1 MARPC
6 SDPAVRAN
14 DMRHAKE
21 RNAFFEPKAKPFNRV
36 GRGIE
41 LTEAGYV
48 FWRAR
53 NLSLR
58 GWKRPNS
65 PLNEFGSLKRGAII
79 VQASQTIVSYWLPHH
94 LVTFR
99 QAYPP
104 IQIRLSNTARFAQ
117 RPKMERRKSDMSKA
131 WGGTGISRAG
141 RLPRGCSWC
150 WIREGAR
157 RIRASPP
164 GSAGPAMPFWCLV
177 KIWDH
182 NAPG

>member
-36 GRGIE
+36 GRGIG

-99 QAYPP
+99 QDYPP

-117 RPKMERRKSDMSKA
+117 RPKMERRKSDLSKA

-157 RIRASPP
+157 RIRASPR
-164 GSAGPAMPFWCLV
+164 GPQDPPCRSGAS
-177 KIWDH
+177 
-182 NAPG
+182 

>member
-1 MARPC
+1 
-6 SDPAVRAN
+6 
-14 DMRHAKE
+14 MRHAKE

-117 RPKMERRKSDMSKA
+117 RPKMERRKSDLSKA
-131 WGGTGISRAG
+131 WGHGHFESRSAPSRMLLVLDTRG
-141 RLPRGCSWC
+141 RPSYQG
-150 WIREGAR
+150 
-157 RIRASPP
+157 
-164 GSAGPAMPFWCLV
+164 V
-177 KIWDH
+177 
-182 NAPG
+182 APGVRRTRHAVLVPRENLGP

>member
-1 MARPC
+1 
-6 SDPAVRAN
+6 
-14 DMRHAKE
+14 MRHAKE

-36 GRGIE
+36 GCGIE

-99 QAYPP
+99 QDYPP

-117 RPKMERRKSDMSKA
+117 RPKMERRKSDLSKA
-131 WGGTGISRAG
+131 WGARAFREPVGSLEDAPGVGYERAPVVSG
-141 RLPRGCSWC
+141 RRPRGPQDPPCRS
-150 WIREGAR
+150 GA
-157 RIRASPP
+157 S
-164 GSAGPAMPFWCLV
+164 
-177 KIWDH
+177 
-182 NAPG
+182 